1 MPNITAF
8 WNTVLE
14 GFKDYVIFPII
25 NIGIIDV
32 IDILLLAGLL
42 YMVIKF
48 IRDRHV
54 GRIALGLGAVVLI
67 YILSDI
73 FHMVAIGSILKN
85 FYVVGIMVVCII
97 FQPELRA
104 VLEEVGSTSLNIR
117 KIKGKKVNQSSETL
131 KMVEEISAAAFELSA
146 RGDGAL
152 IVIERSSRLRSQ
164 MTEGVAL
171 DAKVSRQLLSNIFFN
186 KSPLHDGAVI
196 IRDNKIIVASSK
208 SKNISESDDAQV
220 RRLGTRHRAALRITE
235 VSDAVVVVVSEE
247 TGNISIA
254 NNKILQ
260 RGYQDIGKG
269 GKHRSNDLRDDLYK
283 LMTGVS
289 VNEDT
294 FVLTKSNSINSEE
307 DVDIK
312 IINTQNIDCENSVES
327 EGGDSI

>member
-1 MPNITAF
+1 MPNITTF
-8 WNTVLE
+8 WNTLLE
-14 GFKDYVIFPII
+14 NFNDYVIFPIV
-25 NIGIIDV
+25 NMSLIDI

-42 YMVIKF
+42 YMIFKF

-67 YILSDI
+67 YVMSDI

-104 VLEEVGSTSLNIR
+104 VLEEVGSTSLNFK
-117 KIKGKKVNQSSETL
+117 KIKNKRPDQSADTF
-131 KMVEEISAAAFELSA
+131 KMVEEVSAAAFELSA

-152 IVIERSSRLRSQ
+152 IVIERASRLRSQ

-171 DAKVSRQLLSNIFFN
+171 DAKVTRQLLSSIFFN

-196 IRDNKIIVASSK
+196 IRDNKIIAASSK
-208 SKNISESDDAQV
+208 SKNISESDDPQM

-254 NNKILQ
+254 NNKILN
-260 RGYQDIGKG
+260 RDYQDIGKD
-269 GKHRSNDLRDDLYK
+269 GKHKSNDLRDDLYK
-283 LMTGVS
+283 LMTGSS
-289 VNEDT
+289 VNEDVYMSVNLDKIK
-294 FVLTKSNSINSEE
+294 FVSDDDME
-307 DVDIK
+307 
-312 IINTQNIDCENSVES
+312 IINTENIDTQNSIES
-327 EGGDSI
+327 EDTDSV

>member
-1 MPNITAF
+1 MPGIAVF
-8 WNTVLE
+8 WNTLFE
-14 GFKDYVIFPII
+14 SFKDYVIFPII
-25 NIGIIDV
+25 NIGIIDI

-42 YMVIKF
+42 YMIFRF

-67 YILSDI
+67 YVISDI

-104 VLEEVGSTSLNIR
+104 VLEEVGSTSLNFR
-117 KIKGKKVNQSSETL
+117 HIKSKKTTDTSDTL
-131 KMVEEISAAAFELSA
+131 KTVEEVAAAAFELSA

-152 IVIERSSRLRSQ
+152 IVLERSSRLRSQ
-164 MTEGVAL
+164 MTEGIAL
-171 DAKVSRQLLSNIFFN
+171 DATVTRQLLSNIFFN

-196 IRDNKIIVASSK
+196 IRNNKIIVASSK
-208 SKNISESDDAQV
+208 SKNISESDDPQM

-260 RGYQDIGKG
+260 RDYQDIGKG
-269 GKHRSNDLRDDLYK
+269 GKHKSNDLRDDLYK
-283 LMTGVS
+283 LMTGSS
-289 VNEDT
+289 VNEDAFAST
-294 FVLTKSNSINSEE
+294 KTDSTKSGD
-307 DVDIK
+307 DVDLE
-312 IINTQNIDCENSVES
+312 IINTQNIDYENSVGS
-327 EGGDSI
+327 EGADSV